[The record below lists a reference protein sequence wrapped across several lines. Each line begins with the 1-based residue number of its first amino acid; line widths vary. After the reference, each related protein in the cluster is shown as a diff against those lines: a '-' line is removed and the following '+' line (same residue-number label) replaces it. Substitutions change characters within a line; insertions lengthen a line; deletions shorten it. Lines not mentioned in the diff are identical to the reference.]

1 MKYLLD
7 SLQSFETGHGNA
19 LHPIPLGA
27 DQSFMGEHLTTQ
39 PASGEQVQQIS
50 ERVDRKLDE
59 IMKTITTTL
68 SSRAQ
73 HVPNIPDPSISFTG
87 PERVSRTQLRAS
99 RAASVPYT
107 LPNVTESVNASRE
120 TSPSE
125 RGTSSE
131 PGTVISPTFRRYN
144 FAIPDLGRAPGAW
157 QRAVKQWEE
166 VDPITKHAL
175 RDWPK
180 EWYEGNSATASKRN
194 QRKTIFEEYVRYV
207 RRSQSQLRCTDRFGF
222 FLISLGRD
230 KNQFIS
236 KYPDADKGISKLLE
250 AIRWNNGTTRSS
262 KYGTASERKS
272 KSPESSEPAD
282 TQSEMVVD

>member
-7 SLQSFETGHGNA
+7 SLQSFETGHGNV
-19 LHPIPLGA
+19 LHPIPLGT
-27 DQSFMGEHLTTQ
+27 DQSFMGEHLATQ

-59 IMKTITTTL
+59 MMKTITTTL
-68 SSRAQ
+68 SSHAQ
-73 HVPNIPDPSISFTG
+73 PAPNIPDPSISFTG
-87 PERVSRTQLRAS
+87 PERVSHTQLRAS
-99 RAASVPYT
+99 RAVSVPYT
-107 LPNVTESVNASRE
+107 LPNVTESTNTSRE

-131 PGTVISPTFRRYN
+131 PGVVISPTFRRYN

-157 QRAVKQWEE
+157 QRAIKQWEE
-166 VDPITKHAL
+166 VDPITNHAL

-180 EWYEGNSATASKRN
+180 EWYEGKSATVSKRN
-194 QRKTIFEEYVRYV
+194 QRKTIFEEYVRYAAPNLN
-207 RRSQSQLRCTDRFGF
+207 RGTLTDSV

-230 KNQFIS
+230 KNLFIS
-236 KYPDADKGISKLLE
+236 KYPDADKSISKLLE

-272 KSPESSEPAD
+272 KSPESPEPAD
-282 TQSEMVVD
+282 ARNEMVVD